1 MIGTMKSAGGRF
13 SRLDVAIAVVASG
26 VAAYYMA
33 VNHSED
39 RLHTSLFAIPLFLAL
54 TVPLLWRRVAPLQA
68 LEASLAALLLHVA
81 VFTDGAVRCG
91 IAIPVGFVLT
101 YSAAARLNRRQA
113 LFALALG
120 LGITLVPCV
129 TDGPGGASA
138 DAMLVVGPVTLA
150 VWAIGRVVH
159 SRARL
164 GIELEQ
170 RTSDLREARDER
182 ARLEVAG
189 DRARVSSELD
199 ALLQRRLGELAQ
211 MADGGMSGD
220 PEAATAALAEIE
232 RQSRLTLDEMR
243 TLVGVLRSD
252 ESTAPVSPQPTLT
265 HLEALLMRAQGPGA
279 VLKVEGSPR
288 AVPAGVELSAYRV
301 VERLLDALERA
312 DDVEVAVR
320 FADSAIEIAVR
331 GPMRRRGEESI
342 ERARER
348 VRLHGGTLEAN
359 VRGGRAEAVAS
370 LPVFAAV

>member
-1 MIGTMKSAGGRF
+1 MIGTMKSAGRRI
-13 SRLDVAIAVVASG
+13 SRLDVAITVVASG
-26 VAAYYMA
+26 LAAYYMA
-33 VNHSED
+33 AEHWDD
-39 RLHTSLFAIPLFLAL
+39 RLHTSLSAIPLFLAV

-68 LEASLAALLLHVA
+68 LGACLAGLLLHVA
-81 VFTDGAVRCG
+81 IFTDGAVRCG
-91 IAIPVGFVLT
+91 IAILVGFVLT
-101 YSAAARLNRRQA
+101 YAAAARLDRREA
-113 LFALALG
+113 LLALALG

-129 TDGPGGASA
+129 TDGPGGATA
-138 DAMLVVGPVTLA
+138 DAMLFVGPVTLA
-150 VWAIGRVVH
+150 AWAIGRVVH
-159 SRARL
+159 SRGRMAV
-164 GIELEQ
+164 ELEQ

-199 ALLQRRLGELAQ
+199 VLLQRRLGQLAQ

-232 RQSRLTLDEMR
+232 RESRRTLDEMR

-252 ESTAPVSPQPTLT
+252 ESDAPVSPQPTLT
-265 HLEALLMRAQGPGA
+265 HLEGLLMQAQGPGA
-279 VLKVEGSPR
+279 VLKVEGNPR

-301 VERLLDALERA
+301 VERLLDAVERA
-312 DDVEVAVR
+312 DDVEVTVR
-320 FADSAIEIAVR
+320 FADATIEIAVR